1 MAIVQG
7 RTRAQLRQSIGYNLG
22 AIYVSSASGTNS
34 SASGIVDN
42 TLTGSDDNHIGKWVI
57 FNDVSASTVETS
69 RVSDYAS
76 SSTTLTVSPAFANA
90 PVANDTYELWDDIY
104 SPARI
109 DDLINQAIIDATG
122 HAYDPVEKLDLHTD
136 GKTQR
141 FDIPSGLSMIQNI
154 YYRSKVDF
162 TRLLSLNTS
171 MDEHSTLVVTTL
183 NGAITSTSA
192 TSVPVTSATPLRAD
206 QQIMVGTEKMTIS
219 SISSNT
225 LTVSRGAGST
235 TAATHS
241 DGASVLL
248 FPVIDKKSKKQGTAS
263 NQFII
268 PAGAS
273 DDQIVTDSI
282 TSKDISQYDYLEGW
296 VKITRTSESATSL
309 ADLSIILGDTANCAS
324 TVETLSIQALSDD
337 TWTFFRVKL
346 GNPELDTSIVSVGL
360 KYDVDIGACTVWL
373 DDISVVKNDSA
384 QWDKIPRHLWKIDKE
399 AKDVILDNYAHGT
412 ARYNLLKLVG
422 GDKPALLT
430 TDSATSE
437 IDEQYVIARATALA
451 FAAASGGP
459 TTDPDNKNNMAGFWM
474 GLSSSARRAFPILT
488 DIRLVE

>member
-162 TRLLSLNTS
+162 TRIHGCAVAF
-171 MDEHSTLVVTTL
+171 DETIDSDITVTVDTK
-183 NGAITSTSA
+183 
-192 TSVPVTSATPLRAD
+192 D
-206 QQIMVGTEKMTIS
+206 
-219 SISSNT
+219 
-225 LTVSRGAGST
+225 
-235 TAATHS
+235 
-241 DGASVLL
+241 
-248 FPVIDKKSKKQGTAS
+248 KKQGSQS
-263 NQFII
+263 NKFVIA
-268 PAGAS
+268 AGATGGELA
-273 DDQIVTDSI
+273 TDSI
-282 TSKDISQYDYLEGW
+282 TSKDISGYDYIEFW
-296 VKITRTSESATSL
+296 VKSTVATSAGNL
-309 ADLSIILGDTANCAS
+309 KLHLDDTASCA
-324 TVETLSIQALSDD
+324 TPVESIDIPALTAD
-337 TWTFFRVKL
+337 TWTFVRDKID
-346 GNPELDTSIVSVGL
+346 NPELCSAIISVGL
-360 KYDVDIGACTVWL
+360 EYDADIGACTVWL
-373 DDISVVKNDSA
+373 DDISAVKNDSA
-384 QWDKIPRHLWKIDKE
+384 QWNKVPRNLWHIDKQE
-399 AKDVILDNYAHGT
+399 QDVIFDDYINAI
-412 ARYNLLKLVG
+412 ARYNLLKIVG

-430 TDSATSE
+430 SDSATSE
-437 IDEQYVIARATALA
+437 IDEQYIIARATALA
-451 FAAASGGP
+451 FASASGGP
-459 TTDPDNKNNMAGFWM
+459 NTDPDNKNNMAGFWM
-474 GLSSSARRAFPILT
+474 GMSSSARRSFPALT
-488 DIRLVE
+488 DIRLVQ